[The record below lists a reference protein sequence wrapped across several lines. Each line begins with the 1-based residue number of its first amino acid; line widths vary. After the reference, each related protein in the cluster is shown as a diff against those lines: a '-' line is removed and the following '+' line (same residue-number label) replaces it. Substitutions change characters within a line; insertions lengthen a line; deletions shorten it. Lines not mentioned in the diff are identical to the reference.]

1 MNEWHPL
8 PHTHSIMVHTL
19 AHLFSESPLPSFTP
33 SSIAIFLLAALL
45 DQGCD
50 FSKGGEGW
58 VFCLNNSWLFCGTSQ
73 FVNSFNKYELL
84 ATVLKANKVNL
95 GIRAM
100 GVSVLMYITLG
111 LSCPYPPS

>member
-1 MNEWHPL
+1 M
-8 PHTHSIMVHTL
+8 
-19 AHLFSESPLPSFTP
+19 
-33 SSIAIFLLAALL
+33 
-45 DQGCD
+45 
-50 FSKGGEGW
+50 
-58 VFCLNNSWLFCGTSQ
+58 FCLNNSWLFCGTSQ

-95 GIRAM
+95 GIHAM